1 MDADELAKQL
11 HDKATRGVVLS
22 SDEQA
27 QLDAWYARQD
37 TAENAIFAPKNPSQT
52 LVALQVQVDTA
63 VTQLLTVTQR
73 IRDLTLQNDALRRDI
88 ATLKQQLPQ
97 LGPMTE

>member
-1 MDADELAKQL
+1 MDADELVKQL

-22 SDEQA
+22 PDEQA

-37 TAENAIFAPKNPSQT
+37 AAEGAMFAQTSPPQT
-52 LVALQVQVDTA
+52 LVVLQEQVDTA
-63 VTQLLTVTQR
+63 VVQLLTVTQR

-88 ATLKQQLPQ
+88 IALKQQLSPASQ
-97 LGPMTE
+97 TA